1 MVRLIHDTGRG
12 PALRME
18 SREAHYY
25 EHSSDRV
32 TQPHAAVLTV
42 LKANPEAWLTVPEI
56 WGKLAETGVHVTE
69 RRVYA
74 AVRAVV
80 SKGQV
85 VKRRL
90 PKPSSA
96 WGRWGK
102 VYTAYRRA

>member
-1 MVRLIHDTGRG
+1 
-12 PALRME
+12 ME

-25 EHSSDRV
+25 DHSSDRV
-32 TQPHAAVLTV
+32 PQPHAAVLAV
-42 LKANPEAWLTVPEI
+42 LEAWLTVPEI
-56 WGKLAETGVHVTE
+56 CRKLAETGVHVTE
-69 RRVYA
+69 RRVYT

-90 PKPSSA
+90 PKAGSA

-102 VYTAYRRA
+102 VYTTYRRA